1 MMKKLNIQKRVINI
15 KAIHN
20 SMVIKY
26 SNIMKWMF
34 YKQCLIYHNC
44 QKKKR
49 RRTPNPV
56 TIKETKAHST

>member
-1 MMKKLNIQKRVINI
+1 MKKLNIQKREINN

-44 QKKKR
+44 QKKEEE
-49 RRTPNPV
+49 NP
-56 TIKETKAHST
+56 KPSNHKKN